1 MSDLADIE
9 NALVNLCANVV
20 YPSGDPTID
29 GVLSPVTGA
38 VVRVFRGFPL
48 AAQFEADAAAGAAQV
63 AVYPEHGMTR
73 DVTKFAPVWQ
83 QLSMKAPTFTASIA
97 GTAITFGGIPS
108 AGQVAGVQYG
118 VGKLLT
124 GVAVR
129 LVTAST
135 ASTVALAL
143 ASKIPSS
150 FATGPVLTLSAS
162 TQGIAALVVSDQAAS
177 MEVRR
182 QEQGF
187 RITVYA
193 PTPAAR
199 DTLAGALDAAIAGLL
214 DANGNPT
221 RFITLNDG
229 SKALLRYRR
238 TDVMDGA
245 STVHSYRRDIILTA
259 EYGTSI
265 SAAQPTMLFGVTDLL
280 MNGAVFARAGV
291 VDA

>member
-9 NALVNLCANVV
+9 NALINLCAGVA

-38 VVRVFRGFPL
+38 VVRVFRGFPQ
-48 AAQFEADAAAGAAQV
+48 AAQFEADVAAGAAQV

-73 DVTKFAPVWQ
+73 DVTKFSPVWQ
-83 QLSMKAPTFTASIA
+83 QASVKAPTFTATIA
-97 GTAITFGGIPS
+97 NNAITFGGVPS

-118 VGKLLT
+118 AGRLLT
-124 GVAVR
+124 GQAVR
-129 LVTAST
+129 LVATST
-135 ASTVALAL
+135 ASGVALAMS
-143 ASKIPSS
+143 AKIPGSS
-150 FATGPVLTLSAS
+150 VAGPVLTMPANAQNVA
-162 TQGIAALVVSDQAAS
+162 TVVVSDQAAR

-199 DTLAGALDAAIAGLL
+199 DTLAGAIDAAIAGLL

-221 RFITLNDG
+221 RFIATADG

-238 TDVMDGA
+238 TDVMDSA
-245 STVHSYRRDIILTA
+245 ATVHCYRRDIILTA
-259 EYGTSI
+259 EYGTTINAS
-265 SAAQPTMLFGVTDLL
+265 QPSMLFGVTDLL